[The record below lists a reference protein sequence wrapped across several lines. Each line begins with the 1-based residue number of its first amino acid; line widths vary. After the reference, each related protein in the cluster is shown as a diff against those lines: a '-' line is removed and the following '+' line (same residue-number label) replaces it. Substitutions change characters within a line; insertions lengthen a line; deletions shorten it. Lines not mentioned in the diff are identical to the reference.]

1 MQPAPRAVKCRR
13 ASSDWIWFC
22 FCLIEKVAWVCQP
35 STARGKVK
43 PTKTLITIDTQ
54 LKNTVTFPRLIG
66 SEVLKVVVDDDI
78 VLFGGGGEGGW
89 GGLRQIMAG
98 KLKKRGSTLER
109 KRSVYHC
116 IFAFVDDY
124 LMVFLPGHL
133 LHLLNCSPERQPC
146 HHIILQGN
154 WAMHQT

>member
-1 MQPAPRAVKCRR
+1 MMILYFLV
-13 ASSDWIWFC
+13 
-22 FCLIEKVAWVCQP
+22 
-35 STARGKVK
+35 
-43 PTKTLITIDTQ
+43 
-54 LKNTVTFPRLIG
+54 
-66 SEVLKVVVDDDI
+66 
-78 VLFGGGGEGGW
+78 GEGRG

-109 KRSVYHC
+109 KRSVYQC
-116 IFAFVDDY
+116 AFVFIDDY

-154 WAMHQT
+154 WAMRQT